1 MQIKF
6 LKLGTIQE
14 FLHKAMEPP
23 PMDKIVESIT
33 MLQEMNALD
42 INETLTPLGFILAKI
57 PLEPRLGKMIILGCC
72 FS

>member
-1 MQIKF
+1 
-6 LKLGTIQE
+6 
-14 FLHKAMEPP
+14 MEPP

-57 PLEPRLGKMIILGCC
+57 PLEPRLGKMSILGCC